1 MDSTR
6 VGLVGIGLLG
16 TAIAER
22 LLGAGYCVVGWD
34 VRSERREH
42 LEQLGGQAAPSLVE
56 AAGCRD
62 VIFSL
67 PQSGDVTEVVAE
79 VGQDL
84 RSGTTVIDTTT
95 GDPIQLE
102 AIARTLRQRD
112 VDYLDAT
119 VGGSSQHV
127 REGRAL
133 AMVGGDRQVFQ
144 SCLPLL
150 ECLVKR
156 AIHVGPSGHGAR
168 MKLGV
173 NLVLGLNRAAL
184 AEGLALADGL
194 GLEGPLALECLQEGP
209 AWSRAMD
216 DKGQKMLDQDFAP
229 QARLSQHLKDVRLIL
244 DSGRETS
251 TRLPLS
257 DVHCQLLESVERAG
271 FGDEDNSAIRRA
283 YRLA

>member
-22 LLGAGYCVVGWD
+22 LLGAGYSVVGWD
-34 VRSERREH
+34 VRPERRQH
-42 LEQLGGQAAPSLVE
+42 LVQLGGQAAESPGESV
-56 AAGCRD
+56 GCEQ
-62 VIFSL
+62 VVLSL
-67 PQSGDVTEVVAE
+67 PHAGIVDEVVST
-79 VGQDL
+79 VGEDL
-84 RSGTTVIDTTT
+84 EAGTTLIDTTT
-95 GDPIQLE
+95 GDPGQLE
-102 AIARTLRQRD
+102 AIGIALRQRD

-127 REGRAL
+127 REGRAMV
-133 AMVGGDRQVFQ
+133 MVGGDREVFQ
-144 SCLPLL
+144 ASRPLL
-150 ECLVKR
+150 ARLASR
-156 AIHVGPSGHGAR
+156 AIHVGPIGHGAR
-168 MKLGV
+168 MKLVV

-184 AEGLALADGL
+184 AEGLSLADGL
-194 GLEGPLALECLQEGP
+194 GLEGGLALECLQAGP

-216 DKGQKMLDQDFAP
+216 DKGQKMLEQDFAP

-257 DVHCQLLESVERAG
+257 DVHCRLLESVETAG
-271 FGDEDNSAIRRA
+271 FGDEDNSAILRA

>member
-22 LLGAGYCVVGWD
+22 LLGAGYSVVGWD
-34 VRSERREH
+34 VRPERRQH
-42 LEQLGGQAAPSLVE
+42 LVQLGGQAAES
-56 AAGCRD
+56 AGESVGCEQ
-62 VIFSL
+62 VVLSL
-67 PQSGDVTEVVAE
+67 PHAGIVDEVVST
-79 VGQDL
+79 VGEDL
-84 RSGTTVIDTTT
+84 EAGTTLIDTTT
-95 GDPIQLE
+95 GDPGQLE
-102 AIARTLRQRD
+102 AIGIALRQRD

-127 REGRAL
+127 REGRAMV
-133 AMVGGDRQVFQ
+133 MVGGDREVFQ
-144 SCLPLL
+144 ASRPLL
-150 ECLVKR
+150 ARLASR
-156 AIHVGPSGHGAR
+156 AIHVGPIGHGAR
-168 MKLGV
+168 MKLVV

-184 AEGLALADGL
+184 AEGLSLADGL
-194 GLEGPLALECLQEGP
+194 GLEGGLALECLQAGP

-216 DKGQKMLDQDFAP
+216 DKGQKMLEQDFAP

-257 DVHCQLLESVERAG
+257 DVHCRLLESVETAG
-271 FGDEDNSAIRRA
+271 FGDEDNSAILRA